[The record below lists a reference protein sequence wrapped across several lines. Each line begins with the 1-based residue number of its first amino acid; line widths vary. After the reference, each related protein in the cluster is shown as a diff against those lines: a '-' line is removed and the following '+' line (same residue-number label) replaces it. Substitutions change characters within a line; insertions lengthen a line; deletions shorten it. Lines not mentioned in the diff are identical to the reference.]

1 MIALAD
7 IKRSNRGAVAR
18 ALTLVENEPDKAR
31 PMLRKMFPSCGKAA
45 IIGVTGP
52 AGAGKSSLIG
62 KTAIHMASL
71 GMRPAVLAI
80 DPTSHIT
87 GGAIM
92 GDRARMAELD
102 EHKIYVRSIASR
114 GSTGAISASLRNCI
128 RVLEF
133 AGYNPIIVESVGAG
147 QTDVDISTIADIT
160 VVTFSP
166 NTGDSI
172 QAIKAGLTEIG
183 DIYVVNKSDLSGAG
197 QLFESV
203 KEFITTSSRR
213 EGVVALRTSTKRPAS
228 TAKLAEHIH
237 RLIKAIRP
245 AKKARYAQSLECEL
259 RDIVLNKFRERA
271 TSVMSKDNAAYTKCV
286 KSMHDGKTDP
296 HDAAQKILRLCK

>member
-7 IKRSNRGAVAR
+7 IKKSKRGAIAR
-18 ALTLVENEPDKAR
+18 ALTLVENEPAKAR
-31 PMLRKMFPSCGKAA
+31 PMLKKMFPSCGKSD
-45 IIGVTGP
+45 IIGITGP

-62 KTAIHMASL
+62 KVAVNLASL

-92 GDRARMAELD
+92 GDRARMQELD
-102 EHKIYVRSIASR
+102 EKNIYIRSIASR

-128 RVLEF
+128 RVLEY
-133 AGYNPIIVESVGAG
+133 ARYNPIIVESVGAG
-147 QTDVDISTIADIT
+147 QTDVDIATISDIT
-160 VVTFSP
+160 VVMFSP

-183 DIYVVNKSDLSGAG
+183 DVYVVNKCDLAGAA

-203 KEFITTSSRR
+203 KEFITTSQD
-213 EGVVALRTSTKRPAS
+213 GKALAIQTSIKRPTS
-228 TAKLAEHIH
+228 VAKFAKHLKELAKTQ
-237 RLIKAIRP
+237 RKQ
-245 AKKARYAQSLECEL
+245 KTQRYAQALEHEV
-259 RDIVLNKFRERA
+259 RDLVLNIIKERA
-271 TSVMSKDNAAYTKCV
+271 TSVMSSDNASYAKCV
-286 KSMHDGKTDP
+286 NSLRSGKLYP
-296 HDAAQKILRLCK
+296 YDAAQRIARLCK